1 MRISDWS
8 SDVCSSDLTLS
19 FVDCGELMPS
29 YQMSIR
35 DAEGNELDERQC
47 GHIWVKGSSVMS
59 GSFQDPESTAEVMVD
74 GWLNTGDIGYRV
86 GARLMV
92 TARHKDVIIVNGR
105 NIRSEARRVGKEGSS
120 TCRSRWRTYNYKK

>member
-8 SDVCSSDLTLS
+8 SDVCSSDL
-19 FVDCGELMPS
+19 
-29 YQMSIR
+29 
-35 DAEGNELDERQC
+35 LDERQC

-59 GSFQDPESTAEVMVD
+59 GYFQDPESTAEVMVD

-92 TARHKDVIIVNGR
+92 TARHKDVIIITGPNTWPQDLTHLADRVEGVVSSPCWR
-105 NIRSEARRVGKEGSS
+105 LARPGPTGTEKIGK
-120 TCRSRWRTYNYKK
+120 RR

>member
-8 SDVCSSDLTLS
+8 SDVCSSDL
-19 FVDCGELMPS
+19 
-29 YQMSIR
+29 
-35 DAEGNELDERQC
+35 LDERQC

-59 GSFQDPESTAEVMVD
+59 GYFQDPESTAEVMVD

-92 TARHKDVIIVNGR
+92 TARHKDVIIINGR
-105 NIRSEARRVGKEGSS
+105 NIWPQDLEHLAEEVDGVSYSHVSAFAAPRSEEHTSEL
-120 TCRSRWRTYNYKK
+120 